1 MKVIIT
7 AGGTGGHIY
16 PALGVYDKLMSE
28 KGNEVLYIG
37 TTSRMESEIVPKL
50 GIKYE
55 GIEIYGLSKTNIL
68 RDIKNIGCI
77 INSYKKCKKIMKEFK
92 PDFVLGFGGYV
103 TYPVILAAHKL
114 GIKTGLHEQNQI
126 PGKSNKMLSKYA
138 DVIFTSLEGSNK
150 YFKNKVI
157 LSGNPCGEKA
167 LNIKPHDKT
176 KLGFSNNKKL
186 IIIVMGSLGSESVNE
201 KMKDFLK
208 KYSSETNEILYITG
222 KANYDSFKD
231 IKVNNCIKIVPYYE
245 DLSGLI
251 KVCDL
256 VISRAGAST
265 ISELLSLN
273 IPSILI
279 PSPYVANNHQYYNA
293 LDLKEKGVSIM
304 LEQKNLNTDTLSKA
318 IDEVF
323 KNERKMKEKL
333 RQLPKLKASSIIV
346 EEMEKLV

>member
-138 DVIFTSLEGSNK
+138 DVTFTSLEGSNK

>member
-138 DVIFTSLEGSNK
+138 DVTFTSLEGSNK

-222 KANYDSFKD
+222 MANYDSFKD

-273 IPSILI
+273 IPYILI

>member
-28 KGNEVLYIG
+28 QGNEVLYIG

-138 DVIFTSLEGSNK
+138 DVTFTSLEGSNK

-256 VISRAGAST
+256 AISRAGAST